1 MLIINGIIFVAT
13 LLKPPPDPVVWPEP
27 RPVVVMHI

>member
-1 MLIINGIIFVAT
+1 MITAIIFVAT
-13 LLKPPPDPVVWPEP
+13 LLPTPPPEPVVWPEP